1 MAYCMNCGKEL
12 PDGAKFCFECGA
24 AVTAT
29 SSSSSTQRKTVY
41 DGEIHKCPN
50 CGEILSSFVSNCPVC
65 GYELRESKNSSAV
78 RELAI
83 KLEKIEYSRPSSQS
97 GFKEMFK
104 NQNGISKT
112 DSEKISL
119 IRSFPIPNTKEDLL
133 EFLVL
138 AASNID
144 LQRYNEFNSISD
156 SEQAVSDAW
165 EAKFE
170 QAYQKAGFLIVS
182 TPEFEQV
189 RMLYEKKKAEVNHAK
204 RMRVLFWILF
214 PTIVL
219 VLVFGLLILSNAL
232 L

>member
-1 MAYCMNCGKEL
+1 MAYCLNCGKEL
-12 PDGAKFCFECGA
+12 PAGAKFCAECGT
-24 AVTAT
+24 AVDAT
-29 SSSSSTQRKTVY
+29 SNSSSTQRKIVY

-50 CGEILSSFVSNCPVC
+50 CGEILSSFVTNCPVC
-65 GYELRESKNSSAV
+65 GYELRALKNSSAV

-83 KLEKIEYSRPSSQS
+83 KLEKLESSRPSSQS
-97 GFKEMFK
+97 GLKDIFKK
-104 NQNGISKT
+104 QNGINKT
-112 DSEKISL
+112 DFEKISL

-133 EFLVL
+133 EFFVL
-138 AASNID
+138 AASNIN

-182 TPEFEQV
+182 SPEFEKV
-189 RMLYEKKKAEVNHAK
+189 HMLYKKKKAEVNHAK
-204 RMRVLFWILF
+204 KMRVLFWILF

-219 VLVFGLLILSNAL
+219 GLVFGLLILSNAL